1 MSEQMQVG
9 IRLFGQESFADELDY
24 LLSVQSS
31 HAKQLAPALAWRKA
45 RESEL
50 ADATFI
56 QGSAVQKWGRTQ
68 RLFHSRADE
77 RAPDLSRLFAILGPT
92 LNSVSANVRCD
103 PRSRDALIALWESW
117 ATEMEPLHLRFCL
130 GQRSFELLSR
140 MSNHLTSVAQ
150 YHLEHEQHIVVAL
163 QPASGQLYVSPQAY
177 SSSTTHAQWRR
188 RSASAQPTER
198 FEQLP
203 VPLALGIYCQRTTR
217 RLFSNRLR
225 AAHIS
230 MRKQAIIRLADH
242 SDQVLAILVHLQA
255 GHDQFAEIAQHLQI
269 DEHHLGNALLGLY
282 LCGIVELSISASM
295 STLFAP
301 VPRRTA
307 TSTKVQTLKA

>member
-1 MSEQMQVG
+1 MQVG
-9 IRLFGQESFADELDY
+9 IGFFGQESFAGELDY

-31 HAKQLAPALAWRKA
+31 HAKQLVPAFAWRKA

-50 ADATFI
+50 TDATFI
-56 QGSAVQKWGRTQ
+56 QGSAVQRWGRTQ
-68 RLFHSRADE
+68 RLFHAWAAQ

-92 LNSVSANVRCD
+92 LSTVPSNVRCD

-117 ATEMEPLHLRFCL
+117 AAEMEPLHLRFCL
-130 GQRSFELLSR
+130 GMRSFELLSR

-150 YHLEHEQHIVVAL
+150 YHLEHEEHIVVAL
-163 QPASGQLYVSPQAY
+163 QPAAGQLYVSPQAR

-188 RSASAQPTER
+188 RSASARPAER

-225 AAHIS
+225 AAHIGV
-230 MRKQAIIRLADH
+230 RRQAIIRLADH
-242 SDQVLAILVHLQA
+242 SDLALAILVHLQA
-255 GHDQFAEIAQHLQI
+255 GHDQFAEIAQQLQI
-269 DEHHLGNALLGLY
+269 DEHRLGNALLGLY
-282 LCGIVELSISASM
+282 LSGIVELSISASM

-301 VPRRTA
+301 APGRTA
-307 TSTKVQTLKA
+307 TFTKVQMLRV